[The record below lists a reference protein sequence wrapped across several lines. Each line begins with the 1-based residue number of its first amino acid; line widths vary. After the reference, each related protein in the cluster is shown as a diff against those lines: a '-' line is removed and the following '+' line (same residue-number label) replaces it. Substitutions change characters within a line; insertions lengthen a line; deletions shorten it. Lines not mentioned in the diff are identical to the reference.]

1 MIDRI
6 SKNEERLD
14 SILLN
19 LKNLEIY
26 LNEFKK
32 NKNNLRLLNKYYG
45 SKNWFK
51 DKELYENNKI
61 EHIKAGVLSEDTVW
75 NLNDDIKDLLDC
87 MENIIQEYKSVL

>member
-19 LKNLEIY
+19 LKNLEND

-51 DKELYENNKI
+51 DKEDYENNKI

-75 NLNDDIKDLLDC
+75 NLNDDIKDLIDC

>member
-19 LKNLEIY
+19 LKNLEND